1 MIATLNSTTPQLEEL
16 KARVTEIY
24 DINAAVSVLSW
35 DQATYMPSGGAGA
48 RGRQMALLRQMAH
61 QKLVDPRLGQLL
73 ADLETGQKNGD
84 YHSPEASLIRITRRN
99 YQRAIQVPG
108 DFVAQFSAH
117 RSRCYE
123 AWAKAKEED
132 NFALVQPELEK
143 TLDFTREYAGFFSG
157 YDHIADPLIEE
168 VDYGMTTATL
178 RPLFAQLRQKLVPL
192 VEAIS
197 SCPQPDVSCLQ
208 QGFDRQ
214 KQLQFTLNLLRQVGY
229 DFRRGRQDESLHPFT
244 TSFSIGDVRITTR
257 VRENNLT
264 EALFS
269 TIHEMGHA
277 FYEQGLDPSLEG
289 TPLAEGTSAGVH
301 ESQSRLWENL
311 VGRSPEFWQY
321 FYPQL
326 QGIFPEQLKDVAL
339 DQFYR
344 AINRVERS
352 LIRTDADE
360 VTYNLHV
367 MIRFDLELELLEGSL
382 EVRDLPEAWNAR
394 YQSDLGVCPE
404 SDRQGVLQDVH
415 WYTSTLGAMFQC
427 YTLGNIMSAQIYQA
441 ALQDLP
447 HIKDNIAQGDF
458 APLHQ
463 WLIEHIYQ
471 FGSVYTPLEL
481 MQKVTGSD
489 LTITPFVDYIEQK
502 YRQLYD
508 F

>member
-1 MIATLNSTTPQLEEL
+1 
-16 KARVTEIY
+16 
-24 DINAAVSVLSW
+24 
-35 DQATYMPSGGAGA
+35 
-48 RGRQMALLRQMAH
+48 
-61 QKLVDPRLGQLL
+61 
-73 ADLETGQKNGD
+73 
-84 YHSPEASLIRITRRN
+84 
-99 YQRAIQVPG
+99 
-108 DFVAQFSAH
+108 
-117 RSRCYE
+117 
-123 AWAKAKEED
+123 
-132 NFALVQPELEK
+132 
-143 TLDFTREYAGFFSG
+143 
-157 YDHIADPLIEE
+157 
-168 VDYGMTTATL
+168 
-178 RPLFAQLRQKLVPL
+178 
-192 VEAIS
+192 
-197 SCPQPDVSCLQ
+197 

-229 DFRRGRQDESLHPFT
+229 DFDRGRQDESLHPFT

-257 VRENNLT
+257 VRENDLT

-277 FYEQGLDPSLEG
+277 FYEQGLDLTLEG
-289 TPLAEGTSAGVH
+289 TPLGEGTSAGVH

-326 QGIFPEQLKDVAL
+326 QEMFPEQLKLVSL
-339 DQFYR
+339 DTFYR

-382 EVRDLPEAWNAR
+382 EVRDLPDAWNAR
-394 YQSDLGVCPE
+394 YQSDLGVCPP
-404 SDRQGVLQDVH
+404 SDRLGVLQDVH

-427 YTLGNIMSAQIYQA
+427 YTLGNVMSAQIYQA

-447 HIKDNIAQGDF
+447 HLKDNIAQGNF
-458 APLHQ
+458 APLQ
-463 WLIEHIYQ
+463 NWLIDRIYQ

-481 MQKVTGSD
+481 MQNVTGSD
-489 LTITPFVDYIEQK
+489 LKITPFLDYIQQK